1 MFKKTATVLW
11 IALCLLVITSVTAHA
26 ENPQTHTIGMAK
38 LIVDDLERNQ
48 AFYEEF
54 FGLEET
60 RRFDYAPEVFVE
72 SIMGFADSKAQ
83 LALLEPRSEEPLP
96 KSQFP
101 VVLIYTPEFDAVTQR
116 LEEAGHPLRILP
128 TGPNMRIAITRDP
141 SGNAVEIYGREGV
154 YEVGGAKLIVDS
166 REKAEAFYQDLFGAR
181 PGQRFVTDLY
191 DEVLMGFG
199 GGPFLALFEPK
210 SEAPLSKSR
219 FPVVAIYTHTFEEI
233 VNRLEEKEV
242 AFQRLATGS
251 SGLRIVIFR
260 DPAGNGVE
268 LISR

>member
-1 MFKKTATVLW
+1 MLNKAAKRLW
-11 IALCLLVITSVTAHA
+11 GTLCLVMVAITAHGETQQA
-26 ENPQTHTIGMAK
+26 HAIGMAK
-38 LIVDDLERNQ
+38 LIVDDLQSNQ
-48 AFYEEF
+48 AFYEKF

-60 RRFDYAPEVFVE
+60 RRFDYAPDVFVE
-72 SIMGFADSKAQ
+72 SIMGFADSDAK

-101 VVLIYTPEFDAVTQR
+101 VVLIYTPEFDAVTER
-116 LEEAGHPLRILP
+116 LKEAGHGVRVLP
-128 TGPNMRIAITRDP
+128 TGPDMRIAITRDP
-141 SGNAVEIYGREGV
+141 SGNTVEIYGREGV

-166 REKAEAFYQDLFGAR
+166 REKAEAFYSDLLGAEA
-181 PGQRFVTDLY
+181 GQRFVTDRY

-199 GGPFLALFEPK
+199 SGPFLALFEPK
-210 SEAPLSKSR
+210 AEAPLRKSR
-219 FPVVAIYTHTFEEI
+219 FPVVAIYTNTFDQVI
-233 VNRLEEKEV
+233 GRLEENGV
-242 AFQRLATGS
+242 SFQRIATGD